1 MSLLFLVS
9 ERAVNS
15 RESRPHGSHQELGE
29 DKIANE
35 TRGKDVVDN
44 RQASERRGG
53 GGSDGDMAM
62 AMANAKE
69 GELVQG
75 GGEKDREIT
84 LAPTEPATSSSLVL
98 NSSGRQLH
106 ILC

>member
-44 RQASERRGG
+44 RQTSERRGE
-53 GGSDGDMAM
+53 SDGDMAM

-69 GELVQG
+69 GKVVQG
-75 GGEKDREIT
+75 GGEKEREIT